1 MTDFTKKEIGD
12 FGEKSCV
19 KYLRKNGYKILSQ
32 NSRLGHLETDII
44 ATNKDFVC
52 FVEVKTRREDKNNI
66 SRPSSAVNYDK
77 RTNLIKFAYAF
88 CKSLPKKLKD
98 KILTY
103 SVPKEKDE
111 DGIEY
116 VDIRFYTKEASDMIW
131 QLLSTTDRVNEDIDY
146 YSILLKN
153 KEEQKKK

>member
-1 MTDFTKKEIGD
+1 MVWENKIP
-12 FGEKSCV
+12 SV
-19 KYLRKNGYKILSQ
+19 KLILGRNLFNKLLGTLEFNENLKIEEENFS
-32 NSRLGHLETDII
+32 GV
-44 ATNKDFVC
+44 A
-52 FVEVKTRREDKNNI
+52 
-66 SRPSSAVNYDK
+66 
-77 RTNLIKFAYAF
+77 
-88 CKSLPKKLKD
+88 KKLKD

>member
-1 MTDFTKKEIGD
+1 MAWENKIP
-12 FGEKSCV
+12 SV
-19 KYLRKNGYKILSQ
+19 KLILGRNLFNKLFSTLEFNENLKIEEENFS
-32 NSRLGHLETDII
+32 GV
-44 ATNKDFVC
+44 A
-52 FVEVKTRREDKNNI
+52 
-66 SRPSSAVNYDK
+66 
-77 RTNLIKFAYAF
+77 
-88 CKSLPKKLKD
+88 KKLKD

>member
-1 MTDFTKKEIGD
+1 MAWENKIP
-12 FGEKSCV
+12 SV
-19 KYLRKNGYKILSQ
+19 KLILGRNLFNKLLGTLEFNENLKIEEENFS
-32 NSRLGHLETDII
+32 GV
-44 ATNKDFVC
+44 A
-52 FVEVKTRREDKNNI
+52 
-66 SRPSSAVNYDK
+66 
-77 RTNLIKFAYAF
+77 
-88 CKSLPKKLKD
+88 KKLKD

-131 QLLSTTDRVNEDIDY
+131 QLLSTTDRVNENIDY

>member
-1 MTDFTKKEIGD
+1 MAWENKIP
-12 FGEKSCV
+12 SV
-19 KYLRKNGYKILSQ
+19 KLILGRNLFNILLGTLEFNENLKIEEENFS
-32 NSRLGHLETDII
+32 GV
-44 ATNKDFVC
+44 A
-52 FVEVKTRREDKNNI
+52 
-66 SRPSSAVNYDK
+66 
-77 RTNLIKFAYAF
+77 
-88 CKSLPKKLKD
+88 KKLKD

-131 QLLSTTDRVNEDIDY
+131 QLLSTPDRVNEDIDY

>member
-1 MTDFTKKEIGD
+1 MTWGNKVP
-12 FGEKSCV
+12 SV
-19 KYLRKNGYKILSQ
+19 KLVLGRNLFNKLLGILEFNENLKI
-32 NSRLGHLETDII
+32 
-44 ATNKDFVC
+44 
-52 FVEVKTRREDKNNI
+52 EDENF
-66 SRPSSAVNYDK
+66 SGVA
-77 RTNLIKFAYAF
+77 
-88 CKSLPKKLKD
+88 KKLKD

-111 DGIEY
+111 EGVEY
-116 VDIRFYTKEASDMIW
+116 VDIRFFTKEASDMIW

>member
-1 MTDFTKKEIGD
+1 MAWENRIPSVKLVLGRNLFNKLLGILEFNENLKIEDEDFSG
-12 FGEKSCV
+12 
-19 KYLRKNGYKILSQ
+19 
-32 NSRLGHLETDII
+32 I
-44 ATNKDFVC
+44 A
-52 FVEVKTRREDKNNI
+52 
-66 SRPSSAVNYDK
+66 
-77 RTNLIKFAYAF
+77 
-88 CKSLPKKLKD
+88 KKLKD

-131 QLLSTTDRVNEDIDY
+131 QLLSTTDRVNADIDY